1 MTATIFFHNRDALIG
16 QATVID
22 GAAPENV
29 PTPSYSDAQYTYT
42 FAGWSSSNNDV
53 VEDGILNGV
62 EIDKHVYAAYTKVI
76 RTYRVRFYNGTTL
89 LATFENVPYGTT
101 VEYDTVPD
109 YYDANEASDWVFRGW
124 TNDAN
129 TIPITGN
136 TDCYSDWR
144 YIGFFYKKFIAGQ
157 LTEYEDTEGLVTYVG
172 ETAFRNYTTLKS
184 ISLPAAQTV
193 NASAFNGASNLE
205 SVSLPNVVTV
215 RSNAFYNC
223 TKLKSITL
231 PLATLV
237 ENSAFGFS
245 GLESVSLP
253 ELETVPQYML
263 RCCYSVKNIHLSKAK
278 TIGYA
283 AFESNRSVTSISLPE
298 VTTVAKYTF
307 MSWQGCT
314 QFDLPKLE
322 NITELAFSGCSA
334 VQRLDLPRARKL
346 DTKALGS
353 MSHLKWVRIGGT
365 ANDDMFRYASIFDS
379 CPQLEAIVIDGVTSV
394 PQCLVTTFNG
404 SAVAAETC
412 YIYVPANMVE
422 AFKTADYWS
431 TYANQIRAIED
442 YTDEGITGTSTK
454 RREGFKRMIADAL
467 DGRIDLIVTKSVS
480 RFARNTVDSLTTIRQ
495 LKENGIEVYFEKE
508 NIWTFDGKGEVL
520 LTIMSS
526 LAQEESRS
534 ISENCTWGQRK
545 RFADGKVT
553 VPFKRFLGY
562 DRGEDGNLVVN
573 PEQADVVKRIYGM
586 FLKGMTPHGIAK
598 TLTDEGVPT
607 PAGKRQWGQT
617 TIKSIL
623 SNEKYKGDALL
634 QKTFCED
641 FLTKKMKTNQG
652 EVPQYY
658 VENNHE
664 AIIDPQTF
672 EMVQRELARRTKGK
686 NRHSGVHLLSGR
698 IKCGDCGGWYG
709 SKVWHSPEKC
719 KRTVWQCNQKYK
731 NEVRCTTPY
740 LDEASVKER
749 FTAAVNQLLA
759 GRDAAIAAY
768 EQGMAQA
775 LDTTE
780 LEAQQQELL
789 DEMEILNST
798 IQQMIRQNATVAQDQ
813 ADYNR
818 RFDSLSKKFKDAEAK
833 KAAVTQQI
841 SDILDRR
848 GTMEDFLRILKQQ
861 DGEITAFSEK
871 LWCGLL
877 DYATAYADGRLSFT
891 FKNGSTFEG

>member
-1 MTATIFFHNRDALIG
+1 MEQQRKVQTIPATLTRFS
-16 QATVID
+16 ATPISAQKKRRVAGYARVSTD
-22 GAAPENV
+22 HDDQF
-29 PTPSYSDAQYTYT
+29 TSYEAQ
-42 FAGWSSSNNDV
+42 
-53 VEDGILNGV
+53 I
-62 EIDKHVYAAYTKVI
+62 
-76 RTYRVRFYNGTTL
+76 
-89 LATFENVPYGTT
+89 
-101 VEYDTVPD
+101 D
-109 YYDANEASDWVFRGW
+109 YYTNYIKGRDDWEFV
-124 TNDAN
+124 D
-129 TIPITGN
+129 
-136 TDCYSDWR
+136 
-144 YIGFFYKKFIAGQ
+144 
-157 LTEYEDTEGLVTYVG
+157 V
-172 ETAFRNYTTLKS
+172 
-184 ISLPAAQTV
+184 
-193 NASAFNGASNLE
+193 
-205 SVSLPNVVTV
+205 
-215 RSNAFYNC
+215 
-223 TKLKSITL
+223 
-231 PLATLV
+231 
-237 ENSAFGFS
+237 
-245 GLESVSLP
+245 
-253 ELETVPQYML
+253 
-263 RCCYSVKNIHLSKAK
+263 
-278 TIGYA
+278 
-283 AFESNRSVTSISLPE
+283 
-298 VTTVAKYTF
+298 
-307 MSWQGCT
+307 
-314 QFDLPKLE
+314 
-322 NITELAFSGCSA
+322 
-334 VQRLDLPRARKL
+334 
-346 DTKALGS
+346 
-353 MSHLKWVRIGGT
+353 
-365 ANDDMFRYASIFDS
+365 
-379 CPQLEAIVIDGVTSV
+379 
-394 PQCLVTTFNG
+394 
-404 SAVAAETC
+404 
-412 YIYVPANMVE
+412 
-422 AFKTADYWS
+422 
-431 TYANQIRAIED
+431 

-573 PEQADVVKRIYGM
+573 PEQAEVVKRIYGM

-607 PAGKRQWGQT
+607 PAGKHQWGQT

-664 AIIDPQTF
+664 AIIDPETF

-749 FTAAVNQLLA
+749 FTVAVNQLLA

-768 EQGMAQA
+768 EQGMAQT

-789 DEMEILNST
+789 SEMEVLNGM
-798 IQQMIRQNATVAQDQ
+798 IQQMIRQNAAVAQDQ

-818 RFDSLSKKFKDAEAK
+818 RFVSLSQKFKDAEAK
-833 KAAVTQQI
+833 KDAVAQQI
-841 SDILDRR
+841 SNILDRR

-861 DGEITAFSEK
+861 DGEVTAFSEK

-877 DYATAYADGRLSFT
+877 DYATAYADGRLTFT